1 MSYLVINKDGLRK
14 SYMVTSTCNKNRIAY
29 KNGSNISYV
38 PLFNQTLPNNLIVK
52 CSNDK
57 YIPVQQTVKGY
68 SGNVTHS
75 ISTVEGENFTKYT
88 YTSNNETLM
97 AIKGESS
104 NDRVSKVVQ
113 YECSCYT
120 TSVTKR
126 TYTTSKSTTTRTYT
140 TKRNSKTTFRT
151 LTNIKTTL
159 RKTSTS
165 YGSSTTSSSE
175 STTHY
180 TIYNSSQEMISSLYY
195 KSAYGN
201 TTSTIEESAI
211 FRFENSLGDD
221 YKFTSK
227 FSSGWTPV
235 MVAVKS
241 STTDNSTV
249 ERIGKDFIKTS
260 VDTIS
265 SSTIYSS
272 TSSKCSGL
280 SCSESITSDIRQ
292 ILTSTTITP

>member
-29 KNGSNISYV
+29 KNGSNVSYV

-97 AIKGESS
+97 AIQGESS

-113 YECSCYT
+113 YDCSCYST
-120 TSVTKR
+120 YRTKT
-126 TYTTSKSTTTRTYT
+126 TYTTSKSTTKRLTTKKTTYIANTTRTVNT
-140 TKRNSKTTFRT
+140 TTAARTTV
-151 LTNIKTTL
+151 K
-159 RKTSTS
+159 KTSTS
-165 YGSSTTSSSE
+165 YGSNTTSSSE

-180 TIYNSSQEMISSLYY
+180 TIYNSSQEVPLQ
-195 KSAYGN
+195 
-201 TTSTIEESAI
+201 
-211 FRFENSLGDD
+211 
-221 YKFTSK
+221 
-227 FSSGWTPV
+227 
-235 MVAVKS
+235 
-241 STTDNSTV
+241 
-249 ERIGKDFIKTS
+249 DFHI
-260 VDTIS
+260 
-265 SSTIYSS
+265 
-272 TSSKCSGL
+272 
-280 SCSESITSDIRQ
+280 
-292 ILTSTTITP
+292 

>member
-1 MSYLVINKDGLRK
+1 MSYLVINKDGVRK

-88 YTSNNETLM
+88 YTSTDRTLM

-113 YECSCYT
+113 YDCSYST
-120 TSVTKR
+120 TYSTKR
-126 TYTTSKSTTTRTYT
+126 TYTTSKTSTKRIST
-140 TKRNSKTTFRT
+140 TKRNSKTTFKT
-151 LTNIKTTL
+151 FTNINTTL

-165 YGSSTTSSSE
+165 YGNTTSSSE

-180 TIYNSSQEMISSLYY
+180 TIYNSSQEMISSLY
-195 KSAYGN
+195 N
-201 TTSTIEESAI
+201 TSTYGSTSRTLEESAI
-211 FRFENSLGDD
+211 FRFNNSLGDD

-249 ERIGKDFIKTS
+249 ERIGKDFTKTS

-265 SSTIYSS
+265 SSTLYSA